1 LDKDIF
7 VLKPD
12 YLMNS
17 VISRKYVSHQR
28 QTSWKNRKPK
38 ARFDSIPYMMGKR
51 VFDMVASF
59 LMITLVLSWLI
70 PILAILIKLDSR
82 GPVFFVQ
89 TRIGFLG
96 IPFRCYKLRTMIV
109 NQDSDSKQAMF
120 NDTRITRLGYFL
132 RITSLDEL
140 PQFLNVFIGNMSIVG
155 PRPFMKKDDQAFSIA
170 VSNYPLRYCAKPGIT
185 GMAQV
190 KGYRG
195 KTDNFHSIFHRYQ
208 WDAFYVRNARPA
220 LDLKILRITA
230 LQTIRIIFSFK
241 SFKIKH
247 LQQPE
252 YFNLSESKLVL
263 ENIR

>member
-1 LDKDIF
+1 
-7 VLKPD
+7 
-12 YLMNS
+12 MNS
-17 VISRKYVSHQR
+17 VVSKNYVSRYQR
-28 QTSWKNRKPK
+28 TSWKSRKPK
-38 ARFDSIPYMMGKR
+38 VRFDSIPYLLGKR
-51 VFDMVASF
+51 VFDIVSSF
-59 LMITLVLSWLI
+59 LIITLVLSWLV
-70 PILAILIKLDSR
+70 PILAILIKLDSK

-96 IPFRCYKLRTMIV
+96 IPFRCYKLRTMVV
-109 NQDSDSKQAMF
+109 NQDSDSKQALH
-120 NDTRITRLGYFL
+120 NDIRITRLGYFL

-220 LDLKILRITA
+220 LDFKILRITA
-230 LQTIRIIFSFK
+230 VQTIRIIFSFK
-241 SFKIKH
+241 SVKLKQ
-247 LQQPE
+247 LQQLE
-252 YFNLSESKLVL
+252 YFNVRESKFAM
-263 ENIR
+263 ENVR